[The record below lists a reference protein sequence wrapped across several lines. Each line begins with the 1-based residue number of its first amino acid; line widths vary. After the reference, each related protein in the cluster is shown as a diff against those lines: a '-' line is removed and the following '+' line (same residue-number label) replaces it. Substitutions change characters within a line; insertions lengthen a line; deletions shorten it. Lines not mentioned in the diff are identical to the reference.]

1 LLENLTQ
8 GDFVANL
15 KQPERSREAWVKK
28 DEVSKMLP
36 AALDDL
42 RVLDISQGIAG
53 PICARLLGDHGADV
67 IKIEPPDGDYGRRMP
82 AFFEDDPDPEKS
94 LFFLMANLNK
104 RGVTLDLE
112 TPRGAE
118 LFRLLAR
125 EADVIVENF
134 MPGYL
139 DSLDLDHAT
148 LTQDNPGLVMTSIT
162 PFGQT
167 GPYNHYKGDEIVT
180 YATSGIMAISG
191 TSDREPLKHGGFPG
205 EYESAMNGMLATNVA
220 LLVRDMTGV
229 GQHVDVSMQEV
240 VTSSLVINQPMY
252 SFAGGVQG
260 RRRPDGSNFGHVMPC
275 KDGYFVTQEGG
286 GATWDTIAD
295 FYDRPEL
302 KEPRFA
308 DPAQRMRNAP
318 DLDPII
324 LDATKD
330 RTMAEMFA
338 TASEEFRMLFGI
350 VQTPED
356 LAHCEQLEARG
367 FFQEVDHPVIGKIRV
382 PFRMWN
388 MSAGGAEYLRPPPL
402 LGQHNAEILEQL
414 E

>member
-1 LLENLTQ
+1 
-8 GDFVANL
+8 
-15 KQPERSREAWVKK
+15 
-28 DEVSKMLP
+28 MLP
-36 AALDDL
+36 AVLDDL
-42 RVLDISQGIAG
+42 LVLDLSQGIAG

-67 IKIEPPDGDYGRRMP
+67 IKIEPPDGDYSRRMP
-82 AFFEDDPDPEKS
+82 PFFQDDPDPEKS
-94 LFFLMANLNK
+94 LFFLLGNLNK

-112 TPRGAE
+112 TPQEAA
-118 LFRLLAR
+118 LFRRLAGT
-125 EADVIVENF
+125 ADVIVENF
-134 MPGYL
+134 TPGYL
-139 DSLDLDHAT
+139 ASLGLDHAT
-148 LTQDNPGLVMTSIT
+148 LVQDNPGLVMTSIT

-167 GPYNHYKGDEIVT
+167 GPYNQYKGDEIVT
-180 YATSGIMAISG
+180 YATGGIMAISG

-220 LLVRDMTGV
+220 ILARDMTGA

-240 VTSSLVINQPMY
+240 VTSSLVINQPWY

-260 RRRPDGSNFGHVMPC
+260 RRPESGNFGHVMPC

-295 FYDRPEL
+295 FFGRPEL
-302 KEPRFA
+302 KEPQFA
-308 DPAQRMRNAP
+308 EPAQRMRNSHE
-318 DLDPII
+318 LDPII

-338 TASEEFRMLFGI
+338 TASEEFRILFGI

-356 LAHCEQLEARG
+356 LARCEQLEARG

-382 PFRMWN
+382 PFCMWN
-388 MSAGGAEYLRPPPL
+388 MSAGGAAYRRPAPL
-402 LGQHNAEILEQL
+402 LGQHNAEVLEKL

>member
-1 LLENLTQ
+1 
-8 GDFVANL
+8 
-15 KQPERSREAWVKK
+15 
-28 DEVSKMLP
+28 MLP
-36 AALDDL
+36 AVLDDL
-42 RVLDISQGIAG
+42 LVLDLSQGVSG

-67 IKIEPPDGDYGRRMP
+67 IKIEPPNGDYGRRMP
-82 AFFEDDPDPEKS
+82 PFFQDDPDPEKS
-94 LFFLMANLNK
+94 LFFLLANLNK
-104 RGVTLDLE
+104 RGLTLDLE
-112 TPRGAE
+112 TPRGVE
-118 LFRLLAR
+118 LFRGLAR
-125 EADVIVENF
+125 AADVIVENF

-139 DSLDLDHAT
+139 ASLDLDHAT
-148 LTQDNPGLVMTSIT
+148 LARDNPGLVMTSIT

-167 GPYNHYKGDEIVT
+167 GPYSHYKGDEIVT
-180 YATSGIMAISG
+180 YATGGIMAISG
-191 TSDREPLKHGGFPG
+191 TSDREPLKHGGSPG

-220 LLVRDMTGV
+220 ILVRDMTGV
-229 GQHVDVSMQEV
+229 GCHVDVSMHEV
-240 VTSSLVINQPMY
+240 VTSSLVINQSWY

-260 RRRPDGSNFGHVMPC
+260 RRRPEGSNFGQVMPC

-286 GATWDTIAD
+286 GATWDAIAD

-308 DPAQRMRNAP
+308 EPAQRMRNGHE
-318 DLDPII
+318 LDPII
-324 LDATKD
+324 LDAVKD
-330 RTMAEMFA
+330 RTMAEMFT

-356 LAHCEQLEARG
+356 LARCEQLEAG
-367 FFQEVDHPVIGKIRV
+367 CFFQEVDHPVIGKVRV

-388 MSAGGAEYLRPPPL
+388 MSAGGAVYRRPAPL